1 MQGVIPIIITYED
14 NSSFAYDSFIPIDSV
29 FIPSLSS
36 LSNKYMAVV
45 VQWLER
51 AVVVRKTGVRLSPP
65 AFNFENIN
73 LGANGTIGA
82 DCPHSF

>member
-1 MQGVIPIIITYED
+1 MQGVIPIIFTKED

-29 FIPSLSS
+29 FISS

-65 AFNFENIN
+65 AFSFRNFGGQEW
-73 LGANGTIGA
+73 
-82 DCPHSF
+82 